1 MATDSERVR
10 GFVSEYPVEAA
21 ALGLVVVVA
30 ILGTLPRL
38 LAFGWAPQQAENFT
52 TFQII
57 FSLLELAGLA
67 LFAAVVVL
75 YIVLGYVPAQ
85 TTPRVVMVGG
95 AVVFGIAI
103 AAILLLAAL
112 VGNATVPPLV
122 FAGGLVLIAS
132 LIGVV
137 VLLFPMWNVLS
148 TG

>member
-21 ALGLVVVVA
+21 ALGLVVVLA

-38 LAFGWAPQQAENFT
+38 LALGWAPQQAENFT

-122 FAGGLVLIAS
+122 FAGGLVLVAS
-132 LIGVV
+132 LIGVM
-137 VLLFPMWNVLS
+137 VLPLPMWNVL
-148 TG
+148 